1 MKKDNYRVLGV
12 MSGTSLDGIDIAAI
26 EFKLKGSWKYEI
38 VHATTIPYSKDWVAR
53 LRGGVGLVASDL
65 KYLNN
70 DYTLYLGKVLGTY
83 INANNFDA
91 IDAICSHGHT
101 IFHQPENGITL
112 QIGNGQ
118 EIANLTS
125 QKVVCD
131 FRTQDVELGGQ
142 GAPLVPIGDKLLF
155 SNYDY
160 CLNLGGF
167 ANISFNEN
175 DKRLAYDVCPVNIVL
190 NHYVNKLNLPYDD
203 GGKIAASGNFNKD
216 LFNELNSL
224 PYYSEAFPKS
234 LGLEW
239 VQKHIFPI
247 INKYNDEVA
256 TILHTFVKH
265 VAYQLALNFKEN
277 TSVLVTGGG
286 AYNTFLI
293 NELKK
298 QKKITVTIPKNTLVE
313 FKEALIFGFLGV
325 LRLRNEVNVL
335 SSVTGAKKDHCS
347 GTIFDPNS

>member
-53 LRGGVGLVASDL
+53 LRDGVGLVASDL

-203 GGKIAASGNFNKD
+203 DGKIAASGNFNKD

-247 INKYNDEVA
+247 INKYNDEVT

-298 QKKITVTIPKNTLVE
+298 QKKLTVTIPKNTLVE

-347 GTIFDPNS
+347 GTIFNPNS